1 MTLIHYRFFSPATV
15 DFKLFSYFFLLAVA
29 QQEQIRAQH
38 LPDQQLIIIQQENAA
53 EEEAM
58 RLEEE
63 RRRKQPAKK
72 EHTIKKPAKRKLHV
86 SSSLSDLHALRLR
99 LESAEGTLSQHVHI
113 CLGEDGMHDCGLK
126 ITELEV
132 ESHR

>member
-1 MTLIHYRFFSPATV
+1 MA
-15 DFKLFSYFFLLAVA
+15 
-29 QQEQIRAQH
+29 
-38 LPDQQLIIIQQENAA
+38 DQQLIIIQQQNQVAA
-53 EEEAM
+53 EEEAR

-63 RRRKQPAKK
+63 RQRKQAMKK
-72 EHTIKKPAKRKLHV
+72 EHTIKKSVVKVNKTEPVKRKLHV

-99 LESAEGTLSQHVHI
+99 LESVEGTLSQHVHI